1 MIILKKKNMKK
12 TLFIISIIF
21 LLLLGLF
28 FTDGQY
34 WILCCLGLWVVFS
47 FIIYC
52 VIEFCSYELFFPW
65 LNQKLEGL
73 SITFKK
79 QTSKTDSK
87 KDFSSFNRILY
98 KYVLPI
104 LITVLIIIP
113 FLTVHMSVLT
123 EWKAEQNRSECERIA
138 FQSIDCAFTNASKA
152 KEILVYFDEHR
163 GTMYNA
169 YRMKDQY
176 LFPLD
181 GGRIKFYA
189 TYPFI
194 AVRTYSDD
202 HPCWMLTS
210 EFGHCGEYANLYRYM
225 CHQIG
230 LEVRKVCTDGE
241 DHCWNEVYINDTI
254 GWKLVDATTVSLSE
268 GKNGYDNVNKTWMKQ
283 KLGDNL
289 SHVVAQEVNGE
300 YVDITTN
307 YTTVVNVTV
316 KNSDAQGHPVS
327 NAVVKIY
334 SHNRYEEERFT
345 KIKGRTDTNGEYAF
359 SIGVGNYTIKAQ
371 KDGLKGTNSS
381 IISNDDSTISIM
393 IQ

>member
-1 MIILKKKNMKK
+1 MIKKKNVKK
-12 TLFIISIIF
+12 TLFILSIIF

-34 WILCCLGLWVVFS
+34 WILSCLGLWIVLS

-52 VIEFCSYELFFPW
+52 IIEFCSYELFFPW
-65 LNQKLEGL
+65 LNQKLERL
-73 SITFKK
+73 SKSKIFKK
-79 QTSKTDSK
+79 HTSKKDSK
-87 KDFSSFNRILY
+87 KDFSSFNGILY

-104 LITVLIIIP
+104 LITVLIITP

-123 EWKAEQNRSECERIA
+123 QWKADQNISECERIA
-138 FQSIDCAFTNASKA
+138 FQSIDCAFTNESKA
-152 KEILVYFDEHR
+152 EEILVFFDEHR
-163 GTMYNA
+163 GNMYNA

-176 LFPLD
+176 LFALD
-181 GGRIKFYA
+181 EGRIKFYA

-268 GKNGYDNVNKTWMKQ
+268 GKNGYDNVNKSWMKQ
-283 KLGDNL
+283 KLGGNL
-289 SHVVAQEVNGE
+289 SHVAAQGVNGE
-300 YVDITTN
+300 YVDITNN

-316 KNSDAQGHPVS
+316 KTSNVQGYPVSDAVIK
-327 NAVVKIY
+327 VF

-345 KIKGRTDTNGEYAF
+345 KIKGRTDNNGEYTF

-371 KDGLKGTNSS
+371 KDGLRGINSS
-381 IISNDDSTISIM
+381 IISNDDSTISIS